1 MSYKKIFEILNQK
14 NVKYL
19 IVGGLAVNLYGVPRL
34 TYDLDIIVENN
45 PKNYERLIEA
55 LKQLKF
61 SPKLPVKLEE
71 LTSKPKREEWVKKK
85 NLIAFCVLNNDK
97 PYEELDIIL
106 SHNIDFVEEYRRKA
120 DFDIENVI
128 FPVISIDGL
137 IKMKLYSKRKQ
148 DIQDIKTLKKI
159 KKIKKIKNEE

>member
-1 MSYKKIFEILNQK
+1 MSYKKIFETLNKK

-55 LKQLKF
+55 LKQLNF
-61 SPKLPVKLEE
+61 FPKLPVKLEE
-71 LTSKPKREEWVKKK
+71 LMDKEKRKKWVVDK
-85 NLIAFCVLNNDK
+85 NLIAFCVLNKDK

-106 SHNIDFVEEYRRKA
+106 SHNIDFNEEYRRKT
-120 DFDIENVI
+120 DFDIENII
-128 FPVISIDGL
+128 FQVISIDGL

-148 DIQDIKTLKKI
+148 DIQDVEIL

>member
-1 MSYKKIFEILNQK
+1 MSYKRIFEILNLK

-34 TYDLDIIVENN
+34 TYDLDMIVENN

-55 LKQLKF
+55 LNQLKF
-61 SPKLPVKLEE
+61 SPKLPMKLEE
-71 LTSKPKREEWVKKK
+71 LTDKAKREEWIKDK

-106 SHNIDFVEEYRRKA
+106 SHNIDFKVQYEKKV
-120 DFDIENVI
+120 DFDIEEVI

-137 IKMKLYSKRKQ
+137 IKMKSYSKRKQ
-148 DIQDIKTLKKI
+148 DLQDIKMLEKI
-159 KKIKKIKNEE
+159 KIIINGK